1 MIFGLI
7 IILLIIIYLI
17 VWHTH
22 CITKIIDR
30 CKKIDSVPVIIIF
43 FTAFAILSFSPR
55 HETVTV
61 EGVRYTGKFNKSTLI
76 RCLMLMREYEPSLT
90 LFLKNNSLPDDVMV
104 DVGAN
109 EGYFSVLMAPRIR
122 KIYAVEPDP
131 SNVELMQNN
140 IENNE
145 QTNIQILP
153 IAAGSKKGKIT
164 IHSCNVNRMWSNVE
178 DDSLWQS
185 IKCLG
190 VKNTI
195 VPIQKLQNIIPEI
208 PSIVKIDVE
217 GHEKEVLEG
226 MMEWI
231 GQTRIFI
238 VETTNMGIVNMF
250 REKGYT
256 AMTLPVD
263 SVPFGDTQMPQP
275 ISDDSQSIPFSNVI
289 FVKKQI

>member
-1 MIFGLI
+1 M
-7 IILLIIIYLI
+7 
-17 VWHTH
+17 
-22 CITKIIDR
+22 IDR

-55 HETVTV
+55 CETVAV

-76 RCLMLMREYEPSLT
+76 RCLTLMREYEPSLT
-90 LFLKNNSLPDDVMV
+90 LFLKNNSLPTDIMV

-109 EGYFSVLMAPRIR
+109 EGYFSVLMSPRVR

-131 SNVELMQNN
+131 NNVELMRNN
-140 IENNE
+140 IKNNN
-145 QTNIQILP
+145 QKNVQILP
-153 IAAGSKKGKIT
+153 IAAGSKEGKIT

-178 DDSLWQS
+178 DDSMWQS

-195 VPIQKLQNIIPEI
+195 VPVQKLQNIITEL

-217 GHEKEVLEG
+217 GHEKEVLKG
-226 MMEWI
+226 MMEWL

-238 VETTNMGIVNMF
+238 VETTDMDIVNMF

-256 AMTLPVD
+256 AQILPVD
-263 SVPFGDTQMPQP
+263 SVPLDKTQMPSP
-275 ISDDSQSIPFSNVI
+275 ISDDAQSIPFSNVI
-289 FVKKQI
+289 FVKKQT